1 MEPKKQE
8 EVLLLK
14 EQQEEVQLSKEQLK
28 SILGGMSCE
37 ISIYYRAADCTSCD
51 QACKAGCQQGEMNSI
66 IVCTV
71 ASSAK

>member
-1 MEPKKQE
+1 METKNQE

-37 ISIYYRAADCTSCD
+37 ISAYYSAD
-51 QACKAGCQQGEMNSI
+51 AGCSSCEVACQPGNMNKSDFCI
-66 IVCTV
+66 LT
-71 ASSAK
+71 SAAKKQ

>member
-1 MEPKKQE
+1 METKKQE

-37 ISIYYRAADCTSCD
+37 ISTYSAD
-51 QACKAGCQQGEMNSI
+51 AGCSSCGTACQPGNMNPI
-66 IVCTV
+66 HVCIV
-71 ASSAK
+71 ALMSKLGA